1 MRLRDSQEA
10 VRMAF
15 ETLRTNKLRSGLTI
29 LGISIG
35 ISTVIL
41 ISSAINGL
49 NSNID
54 GFVSSLGTN
63 SLWVFRFEVFGQR
76 PTTEQLNR
84 KQLTYEDG
92 MAVRQL
98 PHVVAVDPALRYAN
112 YQAGPGVGLV
122 SLKYGKRK
130 VDNTL
135 LAGDSSDLATV
146 SNINLT
152 AGRLWTEDENTRR
165 SNVVVLGHDAA
176 ENLFQG
182 ESPLGKEVECE
193 GDVFTVIGVLD
204 KFPQPFGGGRNT
216 QDNSAF
222 FPLETFR
229 KIHPETKDFWITIKY
244 DDPKNKA
251 LVVDEV
257 RELLR
262 RRRKVYSTQ
271 DDNFAIFSPD
281 SLARLWNSLTGG
293 LFLFMV
299 AVSSV
304 GLMVGGVGVM
314 NIMLVSVTERTRE
327 IGVRK
332 AIGATKAN
340 ILLQFTIEA
349 MTLCAVGGIIGIVAG
364 SVFTLILHFAVA
376 FLHAALSST
385 WVIVSFIVSC
395 VIGLLFGIYPAW
407 KAANLNPID
416 ALRYE

>member
-15 ETLRTNKLRSGLTI
+15 ETLRTNKLRSGLTV

-49 NSNID
+49 NSNIE
-54 GFVSSLGTN
+54 GFIKSLGTN
-63 SLWVFRFEVFGQR
+63 VLWIGRFGPGVGR
-76 PTTEQLNR
+76 IPTELLNR
-84 KQLTYEDG
+84 KQLTYED
-92 MAVRQL
+92 ALAIRAL
-98 PHVVAVDPALRYAN
+98 PHVVAVDPALRYQDFQLGIGA
-112 YQAGPGVGLV
+112 V

-130 VDNTL
+130 INNTILGGDTTDMQSTWEVNL
-135 LAGDSSDLATV
+135 LD
-146 SNINLT
+146 
-152 AGRLWTEDENTRR
+152 GRFWTEDEESRR
-165 SNVVVLGHDAA
+165 ANVVILGHDAA
-176 ENLFQG
+176 ADLFQG
-182 ESPLGKEVECE
+182 ETPIGKEIECD
-193 GDVFTVIGVLD
+193 GDVFTVIGVLN

-216 QDNSAF
+216 DDNSAF
-222 FPLETFR
+222 FPLQTFR
-229 KIHPETKDFWITIKY
+229 KIHPEIKDFWLGVKF
-244 DDPKNKA
+244 DDAKNKA
-251 LVVDEV
+251 LVIDEI

-262 RRRKVYSTQ
+262 RRRKVRVEQ
-271 DDNFAIFSPD
+271 DDNFAIFGPD
-281 SLARLWNSLTGG
+281 SLGRLWNSLTSG

-340 ILLQFTIEA
+340 ILLQFTVEA

-364 SVFTLILHFAVA
+364 ATVYIDPA
-376 FLHAALSST
+376 FCGRA
-385 WVIVSFIVSC
+385 SC
-395 VIGLLFGIYPAW
+395 TQPFLWCGCWLPSWFRMRL
-407 KAANLNPID
+407 D
-416 ALRYE
+416 

>member
-1 MRLRDSQEA
+1 MRLRDSKEA

-15 ETLRTNKLRSGLTI
+15 ETLRTNKLRSGLTV

-54 GFVSSLGTN
+54 GFVKSLGTN
-63 SLWVFRFEVFGQR
+63 SLWIFRFEPFGGR
-76 PTTEQLNR
+76 PTTEMLNR
-84 KQLTYEDG
+84 KQLTYDDA
-92 MAVRQL
+92 MAIRNL
-98 PHVVAVDPALRYAN
+98 PHVVAVDPALRYQDFQLGIGA
-112 YQAGPGVGLV
+112 V

-130 VDNTL
+130 VNNTIL
-135 LAGDSSDLATV
+135 GGDSTDLALT
-146 SNINLT
+146 SNVNIVK
-152 AGRLWTEDENTRR
+152 GRLWTEDEETRR
-165 SNVVVLGHDAA
+165 VNVVVLGNDSAA
-176 ENLFQG
+176 QLFQN
-182 ESPLGKEVECE
+182 EDPIGKEIEVG
-193 GDVFTVIGVLD
+193 GDAFTVIGVFD

-216 QDNSAF
+216 EDNSAF
-222 FPLETFR
+222 FPVTTFQ
-229 KIHPETKDFWITIKY
+229 KIHPEIKDYWLGVKY
-244 DDPKNKA
+244 DDAKNKA
-251 LVVDEV
+251 LVTDEI

-262 RRRKVYSTQ
+262 RHRKVHVEQ
-271 DDNFAIFSPD
+271 EDNFAIFGPD
-281 SLARLWNSLTGG
+281 SLSRLWNSLTSG

-349 MTLCAVGGIIGIVAG
+349 MTLCAVGGVIGILAG
-364 SVFTLILHFAVA
+364 AVFTLILHFAVA
-376 FLHAALSST
+376 FLHAALSLV
-385 WVIVSFIVSC
+385 WVLVAFVVSNA
-395 VIGLLFGIYPAW
+395 IGLIFGIYPAW
-407 KAANLNPID
+407 KASNLNPIE

>member
-1 MRLRDSQEA
+1 MRIRDSEEA

-15 ETLRTNKLRSGLTI
+15 ETLRANKLRSGLTV

-54 GFVSSLGTN
+54 GFIRSLGTN
-63 SLWVFRFEVFGQR
+63 SLWIFRFEPFGKR
-76 PTTEQLNR
+76 PTTEELNR

-92 MAVRQL
+92 QAMRAL
-98 PHVVAVDPALRYAN
+98 PHVVAVDPNLT
-112 YQAGPGVGLV
+112 YQNWQTGLGSV
-122 SLKYGKRK
+122 SLKYGTHKIQ
-130 VDNTL
+130 NTIIS
-135 LAGDSSDLATV
+135 GDTTDLQTV
-146 SNINLT
+146 GGFTLQ
-152 AGRLWTEDENTRR
+152 AGRLWTQDEENRHA
-165 SNVVVLGHDAA
+165 NVVVLGHDAA
-176 ENLFQG
+176 EDLFK
-182 ESPLGKEVECE
+182 EEDPLGKEIDCE
-193 GDVFTVIGVLD
+193 GDIFTVIGVWD
-204 KFPQPFGGGRNT
+204 KQPQPFGGGRNT
-216 QDNSAF
+216 QDNSAY

-229 KIHPETKDFWITIKY
+229 KIHPEIKDFWITAKY

-251 LVVDEV
+251 LVSDEV

-262 RRRKVYSTQ
+262 RRRKVHVEQ
-271 DDNFAIFSPD
+271 DDNFAIFGPD
-281 SLARLWNSLTGG
+281 SLGRLWNQLTGG

-349 MTLCAVGGIIGIVAG
+349 MTLCAVGGVIGIVAG
-364 SVFTLILHFAVA
+364 SLFTVILHFTVG

-385 WVIVSFIVSC
+385 WVLVSFIVSC
-395 VIGLLFGIYPAW
+395 AIGLVFGIYPAW
-407 KAANLNPID
+407 KAANLNPIE

>member
-1 MRLRDSQEA
+1 MRLRDSEEA

-15 ETLRTNKLRSGLTI
+15 ETLRSNKLRSGLTV

-54 GFVSSLGTN
+54 GFIKSLGTN
-63 SLWVFRFEVFGQR
+63 SLWIFRFEPFGHR

-92 MAVRQL
+92 LAMRAL
-98 PHVVAVDPALRYAN
+98 PHVVAVDPNLTYEN
-112 YQAGPGVGLV
+112 FQLGIGSV
-122 SLKYGKRK
+122 SLKYGTRK
-130 VDNTL
+130 VENTIISGDTTDL
-135 LAGDSSDLATV
+135 IAVGGLALQQ
-146 SNINLT
+146 
-152 AGRLWTEDENTRR
+152 GRFWTEDEEKR
-165 SNVVVLGHDAA
+165 SAKVVVLGSDAA
-176 ENLFQG
+176 ANLFKE
-182 ESPLGKEVECE
+182 ESPLGKEIQCS
-193 GDVFTVIGVLD
+193 GDVFTVVGVLD
-204 KFPQPFGGGRNT
+204 PQPQPFGGGRNT
-216 QDNSAF
+216 QDNSAY

-229 KIHPETKDFWITIKY
+229 TIHPEIKDFWISVKY
-244 DDPKNKA
+244 DDPKNKP
-251 LVVDEV
+251 LVIDEV

-262 RRRKVYSTQ
+262 RRRKVHVEQ
-271 DDNFAIFSPD
+271 DDNFAIFGPD
-281 SLARLWNSLTGG
+281 SLARLWNSLTGS

-349 MTLCAVGGIIGIVAG
+349 MTLCAVGGVIGILAG
-364 SVFTLILHFAVA
+364 ALFTLVLHFAVG
-376 FLHAALSST
+376 FLHAALSSM
-385 WVIVSFIVSC
+385 WVLVAFVVSC
-395 VIGLLFGIYPAW
+395 FIGLVFGIYPAW
-407 KAANLNPID
+407 KASNLNPIE

>member
-1 MRLRDSQEA
+1 
-10 VRMAF
+10 MAF
-15 ETLRTNKLRSGLTI
+15 ETLRANKLRSGLTV

-35 ISTVIL
+35 IATVIL

-54 GFVSSLGTN
+54 SWIATLGTN
-63 SLWVFRFEVFGQR
+63 SLWIFRFEPFGHR
-76 PTTEQLNR
+76 PTTEELNR

-92 MAVRQL
+92 VAMRDL
-98 PHVVAVDPALRYAN
+98 PHVVAVDPALRY
-112 YQAGPGVGLV
+112 QDFQVGIGAV
-122 SLKYGKRK
+122 SLKYKDRK
-130 VDNTL
+130 IQNTIIE
-135 LAGDSSDLATV
+135 GDTADVAKVADIHLS
-146 SNINLT
+146 

-165 SNVVVLGHDAA
+165 ANVVVLGHDAA
-176 ENLFQG
+176 DDLFKG
-182 ESPLGKEVECE
+182 EDPIGKEIECA
-193 GDVFTVIGVLD
+193 GDVFTVIGVFD
-204 KFPQPFGGGRNT
+204 PFPQPFGGGRNT
-216 QDNSAF
+216 DDNSAY
-222 FPLETFR
+222 FPLQTFL
-229 KIHPETKDFWITIKY
+229 KIHPEIKDFWITVRY

-251 LVVDEV
+251 LVEDEI

-262 RRRKVYSTQ
+262 RRRKVHVEQ
-271 DDNFAIFSPD
+271 DDNFAIFGPD
-281 SLARLWNSLTGG
+281 SLGRLWNSLTSG

-340 ILLQFTIEA
+340 ILTQFTIEA
-349 MTLCAVGGIIGIVAG
+349 ITLCAVGGVIGILAG
-364 SVFTLILHFAVA
+364 SMFTLILHFAVA

-385 WVIVSFIVSC
+385 WVVVSFITSC
-395 VIGLLFGIYPAW
+395 AIGLIFGIYPAW
-407 KAANLNPID
+407 KAANLDPID

>member
-15 ETLRTNKLRSGLTI
+15 ETLRTNKLRSGLTV

-54 GFVSSLGTN
+54 GFVKSLGTN
-63 SLWVFRFEVFGQR
+63 SLWIFRFEPFGGR

-84 KQLTYEDG
+84 KQLTEEDALA
-92 MAVRQL
+92 MREL
-98 PHVVAVDPALRYAN
+98 PHVVAVDPALRYQNFQLGIGA
-112 YQAGPGVGLV
+112 V
-122 SLKYGKRK
+122 SLKYQGRK
-130 VDNTL
+130 VENTIL
-135 LAGDSSDLATV
+135 GGDTTDLAKV
-146 SNINLT
+146 SNVNLT
-152 AGRLWTEDENTRR
+152 AGRLWTDAEETRR
-165 SNVVVLGHDAA
+165 ANVVVLGHDSAA
-176 ENLFQG
+176 QLFQG
-182 ESPLGKEVECE
+182 QDPIGKEIESE
-193 GDVFTVIGVLD
+193 GDVFTVIGVFD

-222 FPLETFR
+222 FPLTTFL
-229 KIHPETKDFWITIKY
+229 KIHPEIKDFWISLKY
-244 DDPKNKA
+244 DDAKNKA
-251 LVVDEV
+251 LVVDEL

-262 RRRKVYSTQ
+262 RRRKVRVEQ
-271 DDNFAIFSPD
+271 DDNFAIFGPD
-281 SLARLWNSLTGG
+281 SLARLWTSLTSG

-349 MTLCAVGGIIGIVAG
+349 MTLCAVGGVIGIAAG
-364 SVFTLILHFAVA
+364 ALFTVILHFAVG
-376 FLHAALSST
+376 FLHAALSMV
-385 WVIVSFIVSC
+385 WVLVAFVVSNA
-395 VIGLLFGIYPAW
+395 IGLVFGIYPAW
-407 KAANLNPID
+407 KAANLNPIE